1 MGELK
6 QFVSMQ
12 GHLDEARVLG
22 PQLHRQASSLLLPA
36 VATDLY
42 LKALEKQNFNVFAPE
57 LQNGGF
63 SPLWYQLQLK
73 YKMLRGQ
80 F

>member
-1 MGELK
+1 
-6 QFVSMQ
+6 MQ
-12 GHLDEARVLG
+12 GHLDEARALR
-22 PQLHRQASSLLLPA
+22 PQLQGQAKNLLLPA

-42 LKALEKQNFNVFAPE
+42 LRALEKQNFNVFAPE
-57 LQNGGF
+57 LQGGGF

-80 F
+80 Y

>member
-1 MGELK
+1 
-6 QFVSMQ
+6 MQ
-12 GHLDEARVLG
+12 GHLEEARALG
-22 PQLHRQASSLLLPA
+22 PELQSQASTLLLPA

-57 LQNGGF
+57 LQCGGF

-73 YKMLRGQ
+73 YKMLRSQ

>member
-1 MGELK
+1 MG
-6 QFVSMQ
+6 MQ
-12 GHLDEARVLG
+12 GHLEEARKLE
-22 PQLHRQASSLLLPA
+22 PQLQKQAKPLLLPA

-42 LKALEKQNFNVFAPE
+42 LSALEKQNFNVFAPQ
-57 LQNGGF
+57 LQSGGF

-73 YKMLRGQ
+73 YNMFRGK

>member
-1 MGELK
+1 MAPELHK
-6 QFVSMQ
+6 Q
-12 GHLDEARVLG
+12 ART
-22 PQLHRQASSLLLPA
+22 LLLPA

-57 LQNGGF
+57 LQSGGF

-80 F
+80 Y

>member
-1 MGELK
+1 MQLY
-6 QFVSMQ
+6 MQ
-12 GHLDEARVLG
+12 GHLDEARALA
-22 PQLHRQASSLLLPA
+22 PQLQKQAKTLLLPA
-36 VATDLY
+36 VSTDLY

-57 LQNGGF
+57 LKDGGF